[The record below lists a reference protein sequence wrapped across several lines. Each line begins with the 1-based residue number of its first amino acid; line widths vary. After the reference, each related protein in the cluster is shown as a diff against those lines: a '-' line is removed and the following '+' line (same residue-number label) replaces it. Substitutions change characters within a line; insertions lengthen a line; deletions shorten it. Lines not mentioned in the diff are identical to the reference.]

1 MLLGCNTSIK
11 VRIKFEDTKIVL
23 SVVNLIVWKQSD
35 SQPQYFSLHK
45 AFSSM
50 SSETVLNVQAALSN
64 IEFFSAQR
72 AGLRIAL
79 AVLTPPI
86 FSGDEA
92 DSLKKAGVSA
102 IWFLGKEAAPA
113 SIHDFDVVTAAKAHE
128 LVGTTDL
135 LIAYDQRYWDVY
147 QMIGMNKPLRDAAM
161 AAELMIVP
169 YASNADK
176 YPMLPKEVLEGRQDV
191 SDYRLNETIYQ
202 YISRNNLRGSY
213 AEFGTWFGRSFYRS
227 YMMLNEQLDGDF
239 WAFDSFGGLPKSRD
253 EEGEFTKGDFTEGR
267 YFCNEA
273 SFRAIGSMLFTGDPK
288 INDRIK
294 IVKGFYSESL
304 DGKTIAD
311 YGLEPESISYCSI
324 DCDLYD
330 ATLSVLRFIEPALQ
344 NGAVIYLDDYR
355 MARAAKE
362 ASLYH
367 AVKVWL
373 GENPN
378 VELIDLHRDHWQH
391 QYVIFNRY

>member
-1 MLLGCNTSIK
+1 MKPES
-11 VRIKFEDTKIVL
+11 VL
-23 SVVNLIVWKQSD
+23 SVQSALETIA
-35 SQPQYFSLHK
+35 F
-45 AFSSM
+45 FSS
-50 SSETVLNVQAALSN
+50 QAPGPKIA
-64 IEFFSAQR
+64 
-72 AGLRIAL
+72 LRIAL
-79 AVLTPPI
+79 AVLTPPV
-86 FSGDEA
+86 FTATEA
-92 DSLKKAGVSA
+92 QQLKDAGVSQ
-102 IWFLGKEAAPA
+102 IWFLGKDEVPTQTDGFESVDAQ
-113 SIHDFDVVTAAKAHE
+113 TAAQFVDK
-128 LVGTTDL
+128 TDI
-135 LIAYDQRYWDVY
+135 LIAYDHRYWDIY

-161 AAELMIVP
+161 ASSLRIVP

-176 YPMLPKEVLEGRQDV
+176 YPMLPKDVLEGRQDV
-191 SDYRLNETIYQ
+191 QDYRLNETIYQ

-227 YMMLNEQLDGDF
+227 YMLFNEQLDGEF

-273 SFRAIGSMLFTGDPK
+273 SFRAIGSMLFTNDPK

-330 ATLSVLRFIEPALQ
+330 ATLSVLRFIGPALQ

-367 AVKVWL
+367 AVKIWL
-373 GENPN
+373 AENPTF
-378 VELIDLHRDHWQH
+378 ELIDLHRDHWQH

>member
-1 MLLGCNTSIK
+1 
-11 VRIKFEDTKIVL
+11 
-23 SVVNLIVWKQSD
+23 
-35 SQPQYFSLHK
+35 
-45 AFSSM
+45 M
-50 SSETVLNVQAALSN
+50 SSDTQLNVPAALAN
-64 IEFFSAQR
+64 IAFFAKDR
-72 AGLRIAL
+72 PGLRVAL
-79 AVLTPPI
+79 AVLTPPT
-86 FSGDEA
+86 FSQEEA
-92 DSLKKAGVSA
+92 VSLKSAGVTA
-102 IWFLGKEAAPA
+102 IWFLGKGAILE
-113 SIHDFDVVTAAKAHE
+113 SVFDFKIVTADEARDLVAH
-128 LVGTTDL
+128 TDL

-161 AAELMIVP
+161 AAKLMIVP

-176 YPMLPKEVLEGRQDV
+176 YPMLPKEVLEGRQDIA
-191 SDYRLNETIYQ
+191 DYRLGETIYQ

-273 SFRAIGSMLFTGDPK
+273 SFRAIGSMLFTDDAS

-294 IVKGFYSESL
+294 IVKGFYSDSL

-311 YGLEPESISYCSI
+311 YGLAPESISYCSI

-330 ATLSVLRFIEPALQ
+330 ATLSVLRFIAPALQ

-373 GENPN
+373 GENPSY
-378 VELIDLHRDHWQH
+378 ELIDLHRDHWQH